1 MPNQNLHNQQ
11 SADRNH
17 YTDLII
23 QSTVRNKVI
32 IAGPGT
38 GKSFTFRKLLETKNG
53 DNLALTF
60 INNLAFDLQKDLG
73 ELAESHT
80 FHGYCKKLLHK
91 ISVDGIDTD
100 FYYFPKLPL
109 LIKSDANL
117 IGIDLDK
124 FEEAFHTLTEDDRI
138 GFYIERGNYYNAVSH
153 SDAVYR
159 VLRYFQSGKATLST
173 FCQVVVDE
181 YQDFNPLEVAFI
193 DELIK
198 TSPVLIAGDDDQ
210 AIYNFKN
217 ASPYYI
223 RAKSSHPDFAKFEL
237 PYCSRCPQVIVDA
250 VGDIVS
256 KAKTQNKLQGRIDKK
271 YLCFLPDKELDSTR
285 YPKITHASCS
295 THTRS
300 KAPYISKF
308 IAKEISTIPQEE
320 IDQAREEGFP
330 CVLIAGPSY
339 YTKQIY
345 EYLKTNFT
353 NIDYPDEQ
361 NKDIDIVE
369 GYKILMKDAES
380 NLGWRIIL
388 ECSNHKQKAKILK
401 NTHTSKNKFADFL
414 DGDFKNGHLSVTEII
429 KKIKANEQ
437 ILEDDK
443 KLISEKCGRSVDELK
458 KILGVDDENEENPEI
473 NDDTSVSIKLTTING
488 SKGLSAN
495 YVFLIGMNN
504 TCSVLVRQ
512 KRKMLVGFP
521 FDRNNP
527 TDNEICQFIVGIT
540 RTRKKCYLISNFRFG
555 EIYNIQKSVF
565 LDWINSSRID
575 NIIVNADYFRNS

>member
-1 MPNQNLHNQQ
+1 MSDQNLHNQQ
-11 SADRNH
+11 NADRTR
-17 YTDLII
+17 YTDLIV
-23 QSTVRNKVI
+23 QSTARNKVI
-32 IAGPGT
+32 VAGPGT
-38 GKSFTFRKLLETKNG
+38 GKSFTFRKLLKTKSG

-91 ISVDGIDTD
+91 ISVEGIDTD
-100 FYYFPKLPL
+100 FHYFPKLPL
-109 LIKSDANL
+109 LIKSDSDL

-124 FEEAFHTLTEDDRI
+124 FDEAFHTLTEDDRI

-159 VLRYFQSGKATLST
+159 VLKYFQSGKATLPT

-217 ASPYYI
+217 ASPYHI
-223 RAKSSHPDFAKFEL
+223 RAKSSHQDFTKFEL
-237 PYCSRCPQVIVDA
+237 PYCSRCPQVMIDVVD
-250 VGDIVS
+250 DITS
-256 KAKTQNKLQGRIDKK
+256 KAKALNKLQGRIDKK
-271 YLCFLPDKELDSTR
+271 YFCFLPDKESDSIK
-285 YPKITHASCS
+285 YPKINHVNCS
-295 THTRS
+295 THTR

-308 IAKEISTIPQEE
+308 IEKEISSIPQEE
-320 IDQAREEGFP
+320 IDLAREKGFP

-345 EYLKTNFT
+345 EYLKTNFS

-361 NKDIDIVE
+361 NKEVDIIE
-369 GYKILMKDAES
+369 GYRILMKDSES

-388 ECSNHKQKAKILK
+388 ECSDYKQKAKILK
-401 NTHTSKNKFADFL
+401 DTHTNKNKFTDSL
-414 DGDFKNGHLSVTEII
+414 DENFKNEHLSVIEIL
-429 KKIKANEQ
+429 KKVKVNEQ
-437 ILEDDK
+437 IVEDDK
-443 KLISEKCGRSVDELK
+443 KLIVEKCGCSFDELK
-458 KILGVDDENEENPEI
+458 KILGVENTEEKNQETSE
-473 NDDTSVSIKLTTING
+473 DTLVSIKITTING

-495 YVFLIGMNN
+495 YVFLVGMNN
-504 TCSVLVRQ
+504 TCSILIRE
-512 KRKMLVGFP
+512 KRKTLVGFP

-540 RTRKKCYLISNFRFG
+540 RTRKKCYLMSNFRFG

-565 LDWINSSRID
+565 LNWINSLRID
-575 NIIVNADYFRNS
+575 NITVNADYFKNS